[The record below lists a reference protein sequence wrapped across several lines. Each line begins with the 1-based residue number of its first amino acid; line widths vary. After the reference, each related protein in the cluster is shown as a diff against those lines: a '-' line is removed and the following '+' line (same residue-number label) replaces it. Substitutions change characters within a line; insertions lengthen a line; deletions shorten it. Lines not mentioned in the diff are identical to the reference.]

1 MLSKTF
7 RLMITWT
14 WLAFAK
20 VAAQFQNENQ
30 GVIPIVGRTPPPHQR
45 IRISNETRVY
55 PPVRFSIKRVTDIS
69 FMGNQNGS
77 DQAHVCSNF

>member
-14 WLAFAK
+14 WLAFAR
-20 VAAQFQNENQ
+20 VTEQFQNENQ
-30 GVIPIVGRTPPPHQR
+30 GESPIVGRNPPPYQG
-45 IRISNETRVY
+45 IRISNETRVF
-55 PPVRFSIKRVTDIS
+55 PQVRYSIKRVTNIS

-77 DQAHVCSNF
+77 DKAHVCSNF